1 MPMMPPDSDLKKH
14 LANRRSLAEAQA
26 TYFASR
32 NRAGPQNEAHDLR
45 GLRED
50 IVYQGIDRVIAT
62 DDASSE
68 TDWRRVVA
76 VARASA
82 KRAQRR

>member
-26 TYFASR
+26 AYFASR
-32 NRAGPQNEAHDLR
+32 NRAQLQGEARDFR

-50 IVYQGIDRVIAT
+50 IVHQGIDQMIAT
-62 DDASSE
+62 DDASGE
-68 TDWRRVVA
+68 TAWRRVVA

-82 KRAQRR
+82 KRARRQ